1 MAAQE
6 VEQRA
11 QHHLD
16 PFDDRL
22 AVAAAAR
29 GLDRAFEVVGYR
41 QQIAQQAL
49 ALESDAVF
57 VLLAH
62 PFADV
67 FGIGQSAEI
76 LVLELGDF
84 LVLIGDLLAQRG
96 HFGGLRRGQVVG
108 LVRSGAVAGHS
119 ALAPRRRDSEP
130 RRVLRTCTVSFCD
143 LKGIKHAI

>member
-41 QQIAQQAL
+41 QQVAQQVL
-49 ALESDAVF
+49 ALEPYGVF
-57 VLLAH
+57 ALLAH

-67 FGIGQSAEI
+67 IGVGQGAEV

-84 LVLIGDLLAQRG
+84 LVFIGDLLAQRG
-96 HFGGLRRGQVVG
+96 HFRGLRSAMVV
-108 LVRSGAVAGHS
+108 RA
-119 ALAPRRRDSEP
+119 
-130 RRVLRTCTVSFCD
+130 
-143 LKGIKHAI
+143 